1 VSDER
6 KSAVLEPVYATA
18 LGEAL
23 YCFALCEWNAVY
35 CIQKHEQG
43 YVAHAFRPTQVT
55 MSGTVAEKLR
65 SVSSKLVESAEK
77 LEWQLASQLFS
88 DLVKMERNQLI
99 HGKPGTNAVEDQRL
113 FYFGF
118 EWTIERVRETADRFA
133 DCGRTLNRLLINLD
147 MIS

>member
-6 KSAVLEPVYATA
+6 TSVVLDPVYATA

-43 YVAHAFRPTQVT
+43 YVANAFQSTQST
-55 MSGTVAEKLR
+55 MSGTIAQKLR
-65 SVSSKLVESAEK
+65 SVSSKLADSDK
-77 LEWQLASQLFS
+77 KIEWQIASQLFF
-88 DLVKMERNQLI
+88 DLVKTERNQLI
-99 HGKPGTNAVEDQRL
+99 HGKPGTNAVGDQRL

-118 EWTIERVRETADRFA
+118 EWTLERVREAADRFA
-133 DCGRTLNRLLINLD
+133 DCGWALNQLLHQP
-147 MIS
+147 